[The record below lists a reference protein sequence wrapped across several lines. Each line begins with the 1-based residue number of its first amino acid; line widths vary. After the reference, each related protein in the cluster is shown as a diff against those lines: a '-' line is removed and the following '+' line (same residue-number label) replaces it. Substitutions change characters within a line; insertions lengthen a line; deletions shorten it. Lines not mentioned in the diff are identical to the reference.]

1 MPSATL
7 GIPCNALSRDNS
19 FSCSTRVRASGTQE
33 GVMHWT
39 LAQAVRS
46 LALE

>member
-19 FSCSTRVRASGTQE
+19 RACNTRVRASGTQE
-33 GVMHWT
+33 GVTHWT
-39 LAQAVRS
+39 LTQAVHFI
-46 LALE
+46 ALE